1 MNIRERKAHAG
12 IKQCGKEADMNE
24 NNLKIEKIQKSS
36 KAALTVTNVVK
47 IFLIVITVILLIL
60 GFIMIAAKDM
70 FNWLFMEAVESGAF
84 TVEEFEWAFEGE
96 MLQHL
101 VADGQ
106 IALALGLYLIE
117 MGIVLICMIVVL
129 HFVSKIFKAF
139 RESYS
144 PFQPEIIKN
153 LRITFIL
160 LTLYTLSS
168 SMGIGVVVGMASWCV
183 LNIFEYGCEL
193 QKQSDETL

>member
-1 MNIRERKAHAG
+1 M
-12 IKQCGKEADMNE
+12 

-36 KAALTVTNVVK
+36 KAAFTQTNIVK
-47 IFLIVITVILLIL
+47 IFLIVMTVILLVL
-60 GFIMIAAKDM
+60 GFIMLGVKDV
-70 FNWLFMEAVESGAF
+70 FNWLFMEGVESGAF
-84 TVEEFEWAFEGE
+84 TVEEFEWAFEGQ

-101 VADGQ
+101 VEDGQ
-106 IALALGLYLIE
+106 IALALGLYMIE
-117 MGIVLICMIVVL
+117 MGIMLICLVVVL
-129 HFVSKIFKAF
+129 HFVGRIFKTF

-160 LTLYTLSS
+160 LTLYTLTS
-168 SMGIGVVVGMASWCV
+168 SMGIGLIVGLASWCV